1 MEKDWL
7 YMKKYF
13 APEMNLVEYETD
25 EIMTASTTVGDD
37 NIPDAP
43 GIEDATDNL

>member
-1 MEKDWL
+1 
-7 YMKKYF
+7 MKKYF

-25 EIMTASTTVGDD
+25 EIMTASTTAGDD